1 MKFITA
7 TDRYIARLVALPL
20 IATLVIA
27 AMLLLLDKMLRLF
40 DFVAAEGGPVS
51 IVWRMLANLIPEY
64 MSLGIPIGLLLGILL
79 AFRGLATRSEID
91 VFRAVG
97 QSYWRLLR
105 MPFIFAIVLA
115 ALNFAIVGWVQ
126 PTSRYLY
133 EELRFD
139 LRSGALGAS
148 IKVGEF
154 NNLGDNL
161 TMRIEESRNQ
171 GNNLFGIFV
180 FAENKK
186 GQSIAVTAEKG
197 RFLRTDDPDTIILR
211 LTSGTLVHDA
221 PNYRNARVLS
231 FSSHDVPIDL
241 PKIEEFRARGGKER
255 IYVQ

>member
-1 MKFITA
+1 MKFLTA
-7 TDRYIARLVALPL
+7 TDRYIAKLVALPL
-20 IATLVIA
+20 IGTLVIA

-40 DFVAAEGGPVS
+40 DFVAAEGGPVDV
-51 IVWRMLANLIPEY
+51 VWRMLANLIPEY

-79 AFRGLATRSEID
+79 AFRKLATTSEID
-91 VFRAVG
+91 IFRAVG

-105 MPFIFAIVLA
+105 VPYLYAIGLA
-115 ALNFAIVGWVQ
+115 LVNFAIVGWVQ

-148 IKVGEF
+148 IKIGEF

-171 GNNLFGIFV
+171 GNDLSGLFV

-186 GQSIAVTAEKG
+186 GQSISVSAERASSCAPTIRTPSSCALPTAPSSMM
-197 RFLRTDDPDTIILR
+197 RP
-211 LTSGTLVHDA
+211 LTET
-221 PNYRNARVLS
+221 
-231 FSSHDVPIDL
+231 
-241 PKIEEFRARGGKER
+241 RAC
-255 IYVQ
+255 